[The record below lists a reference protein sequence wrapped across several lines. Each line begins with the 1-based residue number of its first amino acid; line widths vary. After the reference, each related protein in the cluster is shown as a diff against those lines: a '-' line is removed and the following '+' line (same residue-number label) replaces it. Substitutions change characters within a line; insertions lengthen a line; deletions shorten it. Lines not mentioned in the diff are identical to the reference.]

1 MFSHQNVFCAS
12 YAIQETL
19 FSLSTFRVRDAA
31 RLYHSRE
38 LEVVHWAG
46 IKTELL
52 STHHGEFS
60 KFFCSRTDPKVDIF
74 NESGARCGEQLF
86 NMIDMCTAFSC
97 GKDKS
102 CRVFCSL
109 FDVDSGSLDNLQKAL
124 DSLQQAAKG
133 TRDSR
138 NKVAHNLLTSSQE
151 DFDKLVVQVRNL
163 FESIRKVASC
173 VAGSLLSDHVQSVLD
188 EIDSIIK
195 RDIQI
200 GTIDA
205 DELQKVVQ
213 YHRQLLQLLEEH
225 KQLVEEHGR
234 LQEKTQVL
242 AEKHG
247 RKFDCFN
254 QCLRSHIQDQL
265 IESMPARFAVQF
277 LCV

>member
-19 FSLSTFRVRDAA
+19 FSPSTFRVRDAA

-46 IKTELL
+46 IKAELL

-60 KFFCSRTDPKVDIF
+60 KFFCSRTDREVDIF

-109 FDVDSGSLDNLQKAL
+109 FNVDSGSLDNLQKAL

-133 TRDSR
+133 TRISR
-138 NKVAHNLLTSSQE
+138 NKVAHNLLTSSQD
-151 DFDKLVVQVRNL
+151 DFDELVVQVRNL
-163 FESIRKVASC
+163 FESIRKAASC
-173 VAGSLLSDHVQSVLD
+173 VAGCLLSDHVQSVLD

-195 RDIQI
+195 RDIRI

-205 DELQKVVQ
+205 DEHQKVVQ

-225 KQLVEEHGR
+225 EQLVEEHGR

-265 IESMPARFAVQF
+265 IESMPARFAVRF
-277 LCV
+277 LCI